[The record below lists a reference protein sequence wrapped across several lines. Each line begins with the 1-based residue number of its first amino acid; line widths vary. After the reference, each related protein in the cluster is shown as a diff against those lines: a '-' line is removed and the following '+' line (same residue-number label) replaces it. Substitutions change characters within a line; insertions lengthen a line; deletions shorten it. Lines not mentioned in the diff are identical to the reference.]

1 MFPLDTLLTPAPTG
15 AALGL
20 QVLWLILIAVLWI
33 GYLVLEGFDFG
44 VGMLIPFLGKTDK
57 EKRVMVNTIGPV
69 WDGNE
74 VWLLTAGGAT
84 FAAFPAWYATLFSGA
99 YLPLFLVLVGLII
112 RGVAFEYRSKHPETK
127 WRNTFDWMAAAG
139 SFLVPLVLGVAFAN
153 FIIGLPVVL
162 AGKMAATS
170 NGALLGAAKTNL
182 FVISDG
188 TAGPYFWQL
197 FSPFG
202 LLGGIVLVVAFLFHG
217 AVYLTLKTKAGEL
230 HDRARKFASTIGLVA
245 IVGGAAYLVWLNL
258 AHAPQGLGLAL
269 FGLGG
274 LVPILQLVSWIVTGV
289 AAIGLISAWW
299 FVSHGREGIAFISTA
314 VAIVSVA
321 VVTFSTMVP
330 GMGFSLGP
338 NAITSGVDAAGVQHQ
353 YIAALNILN
362 GSSSQYTLELM
373 TIVAVIFVP
382 IVLAY
387 TVWSYWVFRQRIGIE
402 NMPDEVALAS

>member
-1 MFPLDTLLTPAPTG
+1 MFALEVPATG
-15 AALGL
+15 APFAL

-44 VGMLIPFLGKTDK
+44 VAMLIPFLGKTEK

-112 RGVAFEYRSKHPETK
+112 RGVSFEYRSKHPETA
-127 WRNTFDWMAAAG
+127 WRSTFDWMAAIG

-153 FIIGLPVVL
+153 FIMGLPVAL
-162 AGKMAATS
+162 ATKAQNPDILTAATKS
-170 NGALLGAAKTNL
+170 L
-182 FVISDG
+182 FVLSP
-188 TAGPYFWQL
+188 APYFWQL
-197 FSPFG
+197 FSWFG

-217 AVYLTLKTKAGEL
+217 SIYLTLKTRPGEL
-230 HDRARKFASTIGLVA
+230 HDRARKFAETIGLVA
-245 IVGGAAYLVWLNL
+245 IVGGAVYLVAQNL
-258 AHAPQGLGLAL
+258 LYPASIPILAL
-269 FGLGG
+269 VG
-274 LVPILQLVSWIVTGV
+274 WIVTVV
-289 AAIGLISAWW
+289 AALALISAWW
-299 FVSHGREGIAFISTA
+299 FVKNGREGIAFISTS
-314 VAIVSVA
+314 VAILSVA
-321 VVTFSTMVP
+321 VIVFLTMVP
-330 GMGFSLGP
+330 GLGFKAAVAGGP
-338 NAITSGVDAAGVQHQ
+338 T
-353 YIAALNILN
+353 LTMMN
-362 GSSSQYTLELM
+362 GSSSETTLVLM

-387 TVWSYWVFRQRIGIE
+387 TAWSYWVFRKRLGVE